1 MSYDFDT
8 VLPKKNLGL
17 IKWELTD
24 EPDVICMGVADMDF
38 KSADCIVDAL
48 TKAAQSGNF
57 AYHFKPQTYY
67 DAITNWYQR
76 HYDWIIQPEWLCN
89 TPGTWAAVRMCLM
102 TYTRPGDRVMIQAP
116 NFAPIVDIVKH
127 SGCELI
133 VNEMILQDGHYELDY
148 DDFEEKI
155 RIYHPKVFF
164 MVNPHNPTG
173 RVFTHEE
180 LTKLGQICFK
190 NNVLIISDE
199 VHGFITYK
207 GYRHLPACSVS
218 DEWADHSIIVTAP
231 SKGFN
236 LMDLTYCYLI
246 IPNHELRSKYER
258 TMRGFNYNFATNLF
272 GVVGVEAAFSEEGDQ
287 WLEAVTGYLESNL
300 DYMIDFLR
308 QQIPQIH
315 AIRPEGG
322 YFIWLDCRELGLT
335 PEELFVFFEQ
345 KAKVLPTKGETF
357 GAMSAGFERINIA
370 CPRKTLEEALH
381 RIQYAVKHYKEE
393 GNKNGLCIFS

>member
-1 MSYDFDT
+1 MPYNFDT

-17 IKWELTD
+17 IKWELTND
-24 EPDVICMGVADMDF
+24 PEVICMGVADMDF
-38 KSADCIVDAL
+38 QTADCIVDAL

-67 DAITNWYQR
+67 DAVTDWYQR
-76 HYDWIIQPEWLCN
+76 HYSWMIRPEWLCN

-102 TYTRPGDRVMIQAP
+102 TYTQPGDRVIVQAP
-116 NFAPIVDIVKH
+116 YFAPIVDIVRH
-127 SGCELI
+127 SSCELI
-133 VNEMILQDGHYELDY
+133 VNDMILRDNCYELDY
-148 DDFEEKI
+148 LDFEEKI
-155 RIYHPKVFF
+155 RKYQPKIFF

-180 LTKLGQICFK
+180 LEKLGQICFE

-199 VHGFITYK
+199 VHGFITYE
-207 GYRHLPACSVS
+207 GHRHLPACSVS

-246 IPNHELRSKYER
+246 IPNKELRTRYES
-258 TMRGFNYNFATNLF
+258 TMRGFNYNFATNRF
-272 GVVGVEAAFSEEGDQ
+272 GVVGMEAAFSEDGDQ
-287 WLEAVTGYLESNL
+287 WLKAVTGYLESNL
-300 DYMIDFLR
+300 NYMLDFLG
-308 QQIPQIH
+308 QKIPQIH

-322 YFIWLDCRELGLT
+322 YFVWLDCRELGLGCT
-335 PEELFVFFEQ
+335 ELSAFFEH

-357 GAMSAGFERINIA
+357 GASGNGFVRINIA
-370 CPRKTLEEALH
+370 CPRKTLDEALR
-381 RIQYAVKHYKEE
+381 RIHCAVDSLSKK
-393 GNKNGLCIFS
+393 GCL